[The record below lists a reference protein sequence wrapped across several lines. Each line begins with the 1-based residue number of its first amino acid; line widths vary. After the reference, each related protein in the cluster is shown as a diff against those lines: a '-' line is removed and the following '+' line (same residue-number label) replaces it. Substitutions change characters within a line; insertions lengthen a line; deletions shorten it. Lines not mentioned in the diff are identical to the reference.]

1 MKQKTIQGGAGL
13 YASPE
18 LRIINLR
25 TEGVLCSSVPV
36 DFGSGNEGYEED
48 PWE

>member
-36 DFGSGNEGYEED
+36 NFGGNEGYEED